1 VCKIN
6 LGKAAGNAMAKEIE
20 RKFLVASDE
29 WRNRADRGTCL
40 LQAYIVTM
48 DDRSVRVRLMDDERA
63 KLTIKIGTGS
73 MTRDEFEYE
82 IPVADAK
89 DLMSKAIGLIIEKT
103 RYEVKH
109 GGFVWEVDVYGG
121 AHQGLLIA
129 EVELGAEGDT
139 PDLPAWLGIEVT
151 GDPHYS
157 NQYLSTNPLASK
169 ADHELS
175 YSPF

>member
-1 VCKIN
+1 
-6 LGKAAGNAMAKEIE
+6 MAKEIE
-20 RKFLVASDE
+20 RKFLVASDG
-29 WRNRADRGTCL
+29 WRNATESGTRF

-48 DDRSVRVRLMDDERA
+48 DDRSVRIRLMGDNRA
-63 KLTIKIGTGS
+63 KLTIKIGAAS
-73 MTRDEFEYE
+73 MTRDEFEYD
-82 IPVADAK
+82 IPITDAR
-89 DLMSKAIGLIIEKT
+89 DLMSKAIGLVIEKT

-121 AHQGLLIA
+121 AHEGLVVA
-129 EVELGAEGDT
+129 EVELRSEGDM
-139 PDLPAWLGIEVT
+139 PDLPAWLGAEVT

-157 NQYLSTNPLASK
+157 NQYLSNNPLVSK